1 MKLLGSIL
9 IALAGLGAQ
18 AAWAQ
23 SLFNEAMV
31 TAPFKGPVT
40 GATDAFDASAG
51 EHYSGSAAA
60 SALAAFGV
68 LKVGG
73 SAEADFYWGD
83 GADIYFSYVQ
93 SQAKSKASF
102 TDYLT
107 FSGQPVGTE
116 GVLAFDVLLRGEQT
130 TAGAGPWGYALSTW
144 QFDLRVNGQPFQAYR
159 SATLAVNPTDGW
171 TFTVVDSGDAF
182 SLHHYEVPFRFGS
195 AVTIDARLEAGALGH
210 AVVGGAADGSFE
222 AGYDLARSAYWGGI
236 TSVTV
241 GGEAVD
247 FALSSASGVDY
258 RYSMVPVPEPGS
270 AALLVLGLLG
280 MWAARRGS
288 IRVGALG

>member
-1 MKLLGSIL
+1 MKLLGSVL
-9 IALAGLGAQ
+9 IALASLGAQ

-23 SLFNEAMV
+23 SLFNESTV
-31 TAPFKGPVT
+31 QVPFKGPVT
-40 GATDAFDASAG
+40 GATDAFDSNAG
-51 EHYSGSAAA
+51 EHFRGEAAA
-60 SALAAFGV
+60 SALAAYGV

-73 SAEADFYWGD
+73 TAEADFYVGD
-83 GADIYFSYVQ
+83 GLDIYFTYVESRAQ
-93 SQAKSKASF
+93 SKASF

-107 FSGQPVGTE
+107 FGGQPAGTE
-116 GVLAFDVLLRGEQT
+116 GMLAFDVLLRGEQT

-159 SATLAVNPTDGW
+159 SETLAVNPTDGW

-182 SLHHYEVPFRFGS
+182 SLHHYEVPFTFGS
-195 AVTIDARLEAGALGH
+195 AVTIDARLEAGAFGH
-210 AVVGGAADGSFE
+210 ALVMATDGSFE

-247 FALSSASGVDY
+247 FDLSSASGVDY

-270 AALLVLGLLG
+270 AALLALGLLAL
-280 MWAARRGS
+280 WAARRGLT
-288 IRVGALG
+288 RGALG